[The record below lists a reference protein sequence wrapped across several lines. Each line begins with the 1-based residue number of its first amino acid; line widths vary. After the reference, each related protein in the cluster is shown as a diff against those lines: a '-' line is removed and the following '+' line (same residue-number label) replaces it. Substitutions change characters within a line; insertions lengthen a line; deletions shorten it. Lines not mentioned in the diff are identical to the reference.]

1 MEVNYLKVGLA
12 SDKTDFSYVFD
23 LDKMEQE
30 HQIIDLLIHEIKPV
44 KVLDCRLL
52 SCPLSIICLRYGMKD
67 ISVGQ
72 ILELLVTDLECI
84 EYVPQWCNHTGNDFL
99 EVTGKYGE
107 TRFFIRRN
115 QKKI

>member
-12 SDKTDFSYVFD
+12 SEKTNFSFVFD

-30 HQIIDLLIHEIKPV
+30 NLIIDLLTHEIKPDR
-44 KVLDCRLL
+44 VLDCRLL
-52 SCPLSIICLRYGMKD
+52 SCPIPIICLRCGMKN

-84 EYVPQWCNHTGNDFL
+84 EYVPQWCNHTGNYFL
-99 EVTGKYGE
+99 EVTGKCGE

-115 QKKI
+115 K